1 MCINIDAF
9 VFCSF
14 GMMAPTKLSQLVIQ
28 AFYKMFASAEANV
41 LLFFVGQP
49 AGGEYGEQIL
59 QLIEDNHLQD
69 RVFITGYQSRE
80 AYEKYLLCAD
90 AAVQLRQDSRGET
103 SGGLLDCM
111 ANGLPTIINAH
122 GSFIDYNDEAVV
134 KFPDP
139 PSVNSVAEAMTQ
151 ILVDKKYREEKG
163 LKQEML
169 FLKTT
174 ILSMLPFYMLK

>member
-1 MCINIDAF
+1 MQRFYAHGWIPKPEIINHLRKSEVEISDAEKAALRKEMCINIDAF

-69 RVFITGYQSRE
+69 RVFITGYQSERS
-80 AYEKYLLCAD
+80 L
-90 AAVQLRQDSRGET
+90 
-103 SGGLLDCM
+103 
-111 ANGLPTIINAH
+111 
-122 GSFIDYNDEAVV
+122 
-134 KFPDP
+134 
-139 PSVNSVAEAMTQ
+139 
-151 ILVDKKYREEKG
+151 
-163 LKQEML
+163 
-169 FLKTT
+169 
-174 ILSMLPFYMLK
+174 